1 MAMKLRSVSKR
12 THPPG
17 VFFFHVSGPVF
28 FASDSSGNIASGGP
42 CGVHVSFYNSPHL
55 QSFPSLPFIFLHI
68 LLIYFSIPT
77 ERSVLIVA
85 LPPSRLGQR
94 RNPRIKVA
102 FIYIDT
108 SAAIPA
114 GSWPPAAAAGS
125 ICNYICF
132 NLGIRN

>member
-1 MAMKLRSVSKR
+1 MIREQENTPS
-12 THPPG
+12 G
-17 VFFFHVSGPVF
+17 YFFFFSREWTRLFRKRFLRQYCLRRPLRGAF
-28 FASDSSGNIASGGP
+28 FFLKFPPSPKPWTSLSS
-42 CGVHVSFYNSPHL
+42 F
-55 QSFPSLPFIFLHI
+55 HI
-68 LLIYFSIPT
+68 LAHFSYLFFIPT
-77 ERSVLIVA
+77 ERSVLIVT